1 MAKTKR
7 LTNQLLISGGH
18 IIDPS
23 QGIDAAGDL
32 FILDGKIAW
41 LSVRGGGS
49 LPEKYEVM
57 EARGMVVCP
66 GFIDLHCHLRQPGFE
81 EKETIATGTR
91 AAAKGGFTTV
101 CCMPNTN
108 PPVDKAEVVEYIK
121 GVAAKEGAV
130 RVLPVGCITE
140 GRKGGK
146 LADFGEL
153 SLSGVI
159 AFSDD
164 GSPVAD
170 SSIMRSALEYSQES
184 GLPIID
190 HCEDLAFS
198 QGGVMNEG
206 SVATELRLKGIPA
219 AAEESMVARDIR
231 LARLVGG
238 RLHIAHVSTT
248 GSVKLIRNAKEE
260 GISITAEVTPHHLT
274 LTEEAVIGYNTN
286 AKVNPPL
293 RTAEDVEAL
302 ISGLKEGVLDAIAT
316 DHAPHT
322 VKDKDCDFAAAAF
335 GISGFETAL
344 GSLMGLVHG
353 GKLDMVT
360 LISKLTSEPADIL
373 RRKDMGTLK
382 PDAAADVVIFDPN
395 KEWVVNPDEFVSKGR
410 NTPLAG
416 FVLKG
421 KVMVT
426 LYGGEVVYKD
436 ESVKLEPV
444 SKQIGVKG
452 G

>member
-1 MAKTKR
+1 MSTKVKR
-7 LTNQLLISGGH
+7 TGHKYKNLLIKGGRL
-18 IIDPS
+18 IDLS
-23 QGIDAAGDL
+23 QGIDVVGDL
-32 FILDGKIAW
+32 FISEGKIAW
-41 LSVRGGGS
+41 LSVQQAGS
-49 LPEKYEVM
+49 LPENHKVI

-108 PPVDKAEVVEYIK
+108 PPVDKVDVVEYVK
-121 GVAAKEGAV
+121 SVAVKEGIV
-130 RVLPVGCITE
+130 RVLPIGCITE
-140 GRKGGK
+140 GSE

-153 SLSGVI
+153 SASGAI

-164 GSPVAD
+164 GSPVTD
-170 SSIMRSALEYSQES
+170 SSIMRRALEYSQTS

-198 QGGVMNEG
+198 QDGVMNEG
-206 SVATELRLKGIPA
+206 SLATKLGLKGIPA
-219 AAEESMVARDIR
+219 CAEESMVARDIR

-238 RLHIAHVSTT
+238 RLHIAHVSTA
-248 GSVKLIRNAKEE
+248 GSVKLIRSAKEE
-260 GISITAEVTPHHLT
+260 GIPITAEVTPHHLT
-274 LTEEAVIGYNTN
+274 LTEEAVVGYNTN

-302 ISGLKEGVLDAIAT
+302 ILGLKEGVLDAIAT

-322 VKDKDCDFAAAAF
+322 ARDKSCDFTAAAF
-335 GISGFETAL
+335 GISGLETAL
-344 GSLMGLVHG
+344 GSLMGLVHR
-353 GKLDMVT
+353 GKLDLVT
-360 LISKLTSEPADIL
+360 LISKLTHEPASFL
-373 RRKDMGTLK
+373 RRDDIGTLK
-382 PDAAADVVIFDPN
+382 PGAVADVVIFDPN
-395 KEWVVNPDEFVSKGR
+395 KEWVVNPEEFVSKGK

-416 FVLKG
+416 AMLKG
-421 KVMVT
+421 RVMAT

-436 ESVKLEPV
+436 KAMSLKQ
-444 SKQIGVKG
+444 SKRNIQEVT
-452 G
+452 